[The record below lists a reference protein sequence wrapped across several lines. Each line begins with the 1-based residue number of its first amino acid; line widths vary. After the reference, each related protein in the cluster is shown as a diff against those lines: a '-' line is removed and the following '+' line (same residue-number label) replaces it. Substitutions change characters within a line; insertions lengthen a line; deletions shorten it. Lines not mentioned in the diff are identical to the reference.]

1 MVKLMLLLT
10 FILGV
15 QTLYAASVEELSQR
29 LDILTDEVLGLKQ
42 STQTSKTTFGGY
54 GEFVYINKSSQDE
67 SKNKVANGT
76 NPKVD
81 AQRFILYVGHDFSQK
96 WKLSSEIEIEHA
108 NEIFLEQGS
117 LDYHHSNA
125 INAQAGLLLV
135 PVGLINLYHEP
146 TTFLGVN
153 RPEIDSKLLP
163 TTWREMG
170 LSFFGELNGF
180 SYRFSLMDGLL
191 ASGFSNDGVRS
202 GRQKGSQAEARDL
215 AWITRLDYNFF
226 GHTVLG
232 GTTYIGKAGGVATDV
247 SHKVYDIHF
256 DTKYSGLYLRGVY
269 TVVKLGNVEQLN
281 IEKSKTGSNSIASQM
296 NGFYANLGYNVLR
309 STSDSELIPF
319 IQYESY
325 DSQNKVGSSYTK
337 DMSKVRTNMT
347 FGLSYKPLSNIVF
360 KADYVKSKNKTKT
373 GVDSWNL
380 GMGWNF

>member
-1 MVKLMLLLT
+1 MYKILLLLA
-10 FILGV
+10 FLGSS
-15 QTLYAASVEELSQR
+15 QHLSAATVEELSQR
-29 LDILTDEVLGLKQ
+29 LDTLSDEVLKLKQ
-42 STQTSKTTFGGY
+42 NGQSSQTTFGGY
-54 GEFVYINKSSQDE
+54 GEFVYINKRSKDQ

-81 AQRFILYVGHDFSQK
+81 AQRFILYIGHDFSKK

-117 LDYHHSNA
+117 LDYHYSQG

-170 LSFFGELNGF
+170 ISFFGESHGL
-180 SYRFSLMDGLL
+180 SYRVSLMDGLL

-215 AWITRLDYNFF
+215 AWVTRLDYKLG

-232 GTTYIGKAGGVATDV
+232 ASAYLGKAGGVSTDT
-247 SHKVYDIHF
+247 SHKVYDLHF
-256 DTKYSGLYLRGVY
+256 DSKYAGLYFRGVY
-269 TVVKLGNVEQLN
+269 TIVKLSNVEQLN
-281 IEKSKTGSNSIASQM
+281 IEKSKTGTNSIASQM
-296 NGFYANLGYNVLR
+296 SGYYANVGYNVLQ
-309 STSDSELIPF
+309 SSSDSELIPF
-319 IQYESY
+319 VQFESY
-325 DSQNKVGSSYTK
+325 DTQDKIASGYLKDSSK
-337 DMSKVRTNMT
+337 ERTNMT
-347 FGLSYKPLSNIVF
+347 YGISYKPLSSIVF
-360 KADYVKSKNKTKT
+360 KADYVKSTNKAKS

>member
-1 MVKLMLLLT
+1 MHKLLLLLT
-10 FILGV
+10 LIGGL
-15 QTLYAASVEELSQR
+15 QPLYAATVDEISQR
-29 LDILTDEVLGLKQ
+29 LDALSDEVIGLKQ
-42 STQTSKTTFGGY
+42 KGGQSKTHFGGY
-54 GEFVYINKSSQDE
+54 GEFVYINKSSKDQ
-67 SKNKVANGT
+67 SKNKVGNGT

-81 AQRFILYVGHDFSQK
+81 AQRFILYVGHDFSEK
-96 WKLSSEIEIEHA
+96 WKLTSEIEIEHA

-117 LDYHHSNA
+117 IDYHYSEA

-153 RPEIDSKLLP
+153 RPDIDSKLLP
-163 TTWREMG
+163 TTWREVG
-170 LSFFGELNGF
+170 LSFFGESHGL
-180 SYRFSLMDGLL
+180 SYRVSLMDGLL

-215 AWITRLDYNFF
+215 AWVTRLDYKFAGNTVF
-226 GHTVLG
+226 GASAYL
-232 GTTYIGKAGGVATDV
+232 GKAGGVATDV
-247 SHKVYDIHF
+247 THKVYDLHF
-256 DTKYSGLYLRGVY
+256 DTKFSGFSMRGVY

-296 NGFYANLGYNVLR
+296 SGYYANLGYNVLH
-309 STSDSELIPF
+309 SASDSELIPF

-325 DSQNKVGSSYTK
+325 DTQDKIGSSFTK
-337 DMSKVRTNMT
+337 DLSKERTNIT
-347 FGLSYKPLSNIVF
+347 YGLSYKPLSNIVF
-360 KADYVKSKNKTKT
+360 KADYVKSTNKAKT